1 MKFQEQFVQS
11 VCFYFKEEGK
21 VWLQKLPQIIRYCEQ
36 KWSLK
41 MEDPYHLSINYVA
54 PAKLES
60 GKEVVVKL
68 SIPGAD
74 FLDELESLRLFNHQG
89 MVKVNAFDKEKGI
102 IILEKLSPGHTL
114 ATVENDELA
123 CHEAGLVMKK
133 LSISA
138 PSHTRLQTTA
148 VREKLLR
155 DTVMQNV
162 DGYGPLSSHVLR
174 TSLSLITKLNQ
185 SIAQYKLLHGDF
197 HHYNVLASEDTD
209 WVAIDPKGLL
219 GETEYDLIQ
228 FLLNKLPEKD
238 VYEVTQKRVDIFTK
252 DLNLDKERLLL
263 WGYCHTVLATS
274 WTVEGD
280 NYDKRFYQM
289 IEIFEKLYLKTYGR
303 EIGQY
308 AR

>member
-21 VWLQKLPQIIRYCEQ
+21 VWLQKLPEIIRYCEQ

-74 FLDELESLRLFNHQG
+74 FLDELESLRLFTHHG
-89 MVKVNAFDKEKGI
+89 MIKVIAFDKEKGI

-114 ATVENDELA
+114 ATVENDEQA
-123 CHEAGLVMKK
+123 CREAGLVMKK
-133 LSISA
+133 FSIPA
-138 PSHTRLQTTA
+138 PSKTRIQTTA
-148 VREKLLR
+148 VREKSLR
-155 DTVMQNV
+155 DTVVQNV

-174 TSLSLITKLNQ
+174 TSLSLFTKLNQ

-197 HHYNVLASEDTD
+197 HHYNVLASGNA
-209 WVAIDPKGLL
+209 WIAIDPKGLI
-219 GETEYDLIQ
+219 GEVEYDLIQ
-228 FLLNKLPEKD
+228 FLLNRLPEKD
-238 VYEVTQKRVDIFTK
+238 VYEVTKNRVDILTK
-252 DLNLDKERLLL
+252 DLNLDKERFLL

-280 NYDKRFYQM
+280 NYNKRFYQM
-289 IEIFEKLYLKTYGR
+289 IEIFEKLYIKTYGI
-303 EIGQY
+303 EVGQY